1 MKIKILLVFLSLLL
15 SFEIIADESED
26 GSNEE
31 EAKEESK
38 KDDRELISEFVE
50 EFIFYEGLLKSYQD
64 PENGNTYLELS
75 DEDISKEFIY
85 FAHIING
92 TVEAGLFKGSHIA
105 VSYTHLTLPTKRSV

>member
-85 FAHIING
+85 FAHIIFLN
-92 TVEAGLFKGSHIA
+92 
-105 VSYTHLTLPTKRSV
+105 

>member
-1 MKIKILLVFLSLLL
+1 M

-26 GSNEE
+26 VSNEE
-31 EAKEESK
+31 EAKEEPK

-75 DEDISKEFIY
+75 DEDIQKNLFILLILLMGLSKQDF
-85 FAHIING
+85 
-92 TVEAGLFKGSHIA
+92 
-105 VSYTHLTLPTKRSV
+105 

>member
-1 MKIKILLVFLSLLL
+1 M

-64 PENGNTYLELS
+64 QKME
-75 DEDISKEFIY
+75 I
-85 FAHIING
+85 
-92 TVEAGLFKGSHIA
+92 
-105 VSYTHLTLPTKRSV
+105 LT